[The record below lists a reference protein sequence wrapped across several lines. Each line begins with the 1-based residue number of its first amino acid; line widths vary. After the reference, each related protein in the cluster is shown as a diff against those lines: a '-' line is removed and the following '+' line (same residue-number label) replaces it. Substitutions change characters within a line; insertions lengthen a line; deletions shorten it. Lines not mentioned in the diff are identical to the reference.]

1 LNNRLER
8 DLIER
13 LRSSFRGL
21 LPARLT
27 RRGGLSRVN
36 GTIFRRLQ
44 QSTVCNSRF
53 LRGEGGNR
61 TVRRIENSPPSR
73 LRPERRWF
81 ETRTVQV
88 WVNQMIL
95 QEIQNKIQVLL
106 TQWIGEIKSETNFG
120 QNDKK
125 TISEIVLAEL
135 LREIYGYEHLKTLNA
150 NAGFNFPGI
159 DLGDEQARVAI
170 QVTATPSSEKILHT
184 LEQFLKYEQ
193 YKNFD
198 RLIVYILTEK
208 QQGYSNKNL
217 LAKVDELSQKRQELN
232 LEQEIFDLKRDVWDS
247 SDLQNA
253 IAAMEVAQAT
263 RVLKILES
271 NFEQRNSPR
280 FNSWKRLENPDRRFG
295 GQDNLDAL
303 VNAVLEPNPQPVL
316 VQGLAGIGKSNLC
329 QHALDHPAVRD
340 RYSSRRAFVRC
351 DATLNR
357 ENLVAQIAAE
367 IGVPPGPNLEVSV
380 LAELEREACVVV
392 LDNLETPWNAS
403 TPQVESFLRVLV
415 GVPGVALVAG
425 VRGGSRPDG
434 PHWNPV
440 LQPKPMSLE
449 EARALFLA
457 TSGGVTGPGLDGL
470 LHKLDGLPLAIKLIA
485 RQAQGAPNLA
495 GLVARY
501 EAKRA
506 ALLAV
511 GSNPDRASS
520 LPVSLEL
527 SFDNPLMTV
536 LSRTGASVLALLPDG
551 VLHSD
556 VAAVLEDGE
565 QVAQVLRD
573 VGLAFDRE
581 GRLRMLAPVR
591 EHVSAAHPVMGTA
604 LDRIFAFY
612 ARLLIQHGNDFG
624 QEGNVQTI
632 SRLSPEINN
641 AAAMVLKAL
650 EVDKNLSFTL
660 AIPLGQFA
668 SAHGFE
674 VHAILFR
681 ILKEARGTRAEPQLL
696 CVLASIERLR
706 SDHDEAQKHLKEAL
720 LLFQNANDLLGQ
732 AHCHFQLANIALA
745 RSYHDDALASFEH
758 AMTLAVQ
765 INDIPL
771 QAFCISGVSDIFMRE
786 AKYKLA
792 KEGLEEALR
801 LLEIKGKL
809 IDKADCTLKLAE
821 IAGRLGEHDDGKKRF
836 SQARSMFE
844 SVGSILGEANCIRGM
859 AEIAI
864 HEHDYAE
871 SHELFELALGKYKLI
886 RELLGQANCI
896 QGFGRIELERSE
908 FTRAQARFEEALP
921 IARQIGN
928 ALCEG
933 ACIFGLGEVAMRLSS
948 YDDAREKYVQALAV
962 FGRIPDPYLMGV
974 THLRLSEIAR
984 SDIER
989 EHHLSEARRLWLSI
1003 NRPDLIATFLDST

>member
-1 LNNRLER
+1 
-8 DLIER
+8 
-13 LRSSFRGL
+13 
-21 LPARLT
+21 
-27 RRGGLSRVN
+27 
-36 GTIFRRLQ
+36 
-44 QSTVCNSRF
+44 
-53 LRGEGGNR
+53 
-61 TVRRIENSPPSR
+61 
-73 LRPERRWF
+73 
-81 ETRTVQV
+81 
-88 WVNQMIL
+88 MIL

-159 DLGDEQARVAI
+159 DLGDEQARMAI

-184 LEQFLKYEQ
+184 LEQFLKFEQ

-217 LAKVDELSQKRQELN
+217 LAKVDELSQKRQALN

-247 SDLQNA
+247 SDLQNS

-329 QHALDHPAVRD
+329 QHALDHPAIRD
-340 RYSSRRAFVRC
+340 RYRSRRAFVRC

-367 IGVPPGPNLEVSV
+367 IGVPPGPNLEVNV
-380 LAELEREACVVV
+380 LAELEREACMVV
-392 LDNLETPWNAS
+392 LDNLESPWNAS

-415 GVPGVALVAG
+415 GVPSVALVAG

-440 LQPKPMSLE
+440 LQPAAMSLE

-457 TSGGVTGPGLDGL
+457 TSGGVTGPELDDL

-527 SFDNPLMTV
+527 SFDNPLMTD
-536 LSRTGASVLALLPDG
+536 LSRAGASVLALLPDG

-556 VAAVLEDGE
+556 LAAVLEDGE
-565 QVAQVLRD
+565 QVAQVLRG
-573 VGLAFDRE
+573 VGLVFDAGE
-581 GRLRMLAPVR
+581 RLRMLAPVR
-591 EHVSAAHPVMGTA
+591 EHFSVAHPAIDEVFNQVAQYYIGLILHVDLIGHEGGA
-604 LDRIFAFY
+604 EAI
-612 ARLLIQHGNDFG
+612 ARLKPEFHN
-624 QEGNVQTI
+624 
-632 SRLSPEINN
+632 LS
-641 AAAMVLKAL
+641 AVVLKAL
-650 EVDKNLSFTL
+650 ATIPTTSLIA
-660 AIPLGQFA
+660 AIGLGKFA
-668 SAHGFE
+668 SSTGFE
-674 VHAILFR
+674 VREVMDRAIEASPGTIYEPLLLF
-681 ILKEARGTRAEPQLL
+681 ERAEI
-696 CVLASIERLR
+696 AFLR
-706 SDHDEAQKHLKEAL
+706 SNHAEAETCYQRAWTLYQNAGDLLKQAKCVRGLAAIRSTLSLHDESRAFYNTALDLAQNAGSVFDEAQCVR
-720 LLFQNANDLLGQ
+720 G
-732 AHCHFQLANIALA
+732 
-745 RSYHDDALASFEH
+745 
-758 AMTLAVQ
+758 
-765 INDIPL
+765 
-771 QAFCISGVSDIFMRE
+771 
-786 AKYKLA
+786 
-792 KEGLEEALR
+792 
-801 LLEIKGKL
+801 
-809 IDKADCTLKLAE
+809 LAE
-821 IAGRLGEHDDGKKRF
+821 IDIR
-836 SQARSMFE
+836 QARLE
-844 SVGSILGEANCIRGM
+844 PAKERL
-859 AEIAI
+859 
-864 HEHDYAE
+864 
-871 SHELFELALGKYKLI
+871 ELALQLFP
-886 RELLGQANCI
+886 R
-896 QGFGRIELERSE
+896 
-908 FTRAQARFEEALP
+908 
-921 IARQIGN
+921 
-928 ALCEG
+928 
-933 ACIFGLGEVAMRLSS
+933 V
-948 YDDAREKYVQALAV
+948 
-962 FGRIPDPYLMGV
+962 
-974 THLRLSEIAR
+974 
-984 SDIER
+984 
-989 EHHLSEARRLWLSI
+989 
-1003 NRPDLIATFLDST
+1003 